1 MLLCEVNV
9 QGDSSDMPAP
19 RGCPVVMTKLLRAP
33 RWGDVRFS
41 SPHLLEQ
48 HSIYHPC
55 PVEMQDGHLHRR
67 IHTRL

>member
-33 RWGDVRFS
+33 RWGDGGCQGTFRFS
-41 SPHLLEQ
+41 SPHLQ
-48 HSIYHPC
+48 NSIHST
-55 PVEMQDGHLHRR
+55 LA
-67 IHTRL
+67 L